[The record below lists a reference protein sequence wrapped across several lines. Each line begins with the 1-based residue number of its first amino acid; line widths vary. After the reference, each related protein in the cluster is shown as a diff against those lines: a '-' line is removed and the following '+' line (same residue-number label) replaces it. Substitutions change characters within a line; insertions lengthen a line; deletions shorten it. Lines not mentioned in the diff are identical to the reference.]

1 MRIGVHAGHNPRG
14 KVSCGAVGLICESTE
29 ARKVKDEVIRL
40 LKVAGHTTFDCTVN
54 DGTSTS
60 DIVNKQVK
68 KSNAQSLDL
77 TVAIHFNAGAGDS
90 KGNGTTTG
98 VEVLMTSIDGIKKTT
113 GERICANVAKLGY
126 KNRGN
131 KKRTDLGFLNNTTAK
146 AILVECCFVD
156 DKDDVDKYNYKT
168 MAKAIAEGIHGSTIT
183 ENTTT
188 TNTQQ
193 KLYRVLVG
201 SYSVEANADAMIKQL
216 KDKGFDAS
224 KVIYYK

>member
-1 MRIGVHAGHNPRG
+1 MRIGVHAGHNPDG
-14 KVSCGAVGLICESTE
+14 KVSCGAIGLIKESTE

-40 LKVAGHTTFDCTVN
+40 LKVAGHTVYDCTVN

-68 KSNAQSLDL
+68 KSNAQPLDL
-77 TVAIHFNAGAGDS
+77 TVSIHFNAGAGDS
-90 KGNGTTTG
+90 KGNGSTTG

-131 KKRTDLGFLNNTTAK
+131 KKRTNLGFLNNTTAK

-156 DKDDVDKYNYKT
+156 DADDIKLYDYKT
-168 MAKAIAEGIHGSTIT
+168 MGKAIAEGINGSTIT
-183 ENTTT
+183 EKTTT
-188 TNTQQ
+188 TTQQ

-201 SYSVEANADAMIKQL
+201 SYSVESNADAMIKKL
-216 KDKGFDAS
+216 KDSGFDAS